1 MTVAVVVK
9 VFDGIIVAADSATT
23 MQLNGGGAQ
32 VYNGANKVFQLHR
45 KLPIAAMTWG
55 LGNIGPASIATLA
68 KDLRRRLMGKST
80 THSDWALDEDTFT
93 IEQVAERYVEMFH
106 GELYSTTLESLV
118 PAGDKGPTLGM
129 LIVGY
134 SAGQNQPE
142 AWQILIDDP
151 RAAPTA
157 TQLMGPDNYGWTT
170 FAQPEVT
177 ERMFYGIDP
186 TLFGQL
192 STVIPQE
199 LWNNAVMPMVVNAQR
214 NPVAAGM
221 PLADAIAL
229 ADFLA
234 NVTAQYSHFLL
245 GPDTVGGVVDVAAI
259 SRHEGFRW
267 VQRKHYYSRDL
278 NPWGPDHD

>member
-1 MTVAVVVK
+1 MVVK

-23 MQLNGGGAQ
+23 LQLASGAHQ

-45 KLPIAAMTWG
+45 KLPIASMTWG
-55 LGNIGPASIATLA
+55 LGAIGPASIATLA

-80 THSDWALDEDTFT
+80 SHPDWELDPNTFT
-93 IEQVAERYVEMFH
+93 IEQVAERYAEMFH
-106 GELYSTTLESLV
+106 GELYSSTLGPQIPS
-118 PAGDKGPTLGM
+118 GDKGPTLGM

-134 SAGQNQPE
+134 SAGENQPE

-151 RAAPTA
+151 HTAPAAEL
-157 TQLMGPDNYGWTT
+157 LMGPDDYGWTT

-186 TLFGQL
+186 NLL
-192 STVIPQE
+192 SGIASVVPQD
-199 LWNNAVMPMVVNAQR
+199 LWNNAIFPMVVQAQR
-214 NPVAAGM
+214 NPVMPGM